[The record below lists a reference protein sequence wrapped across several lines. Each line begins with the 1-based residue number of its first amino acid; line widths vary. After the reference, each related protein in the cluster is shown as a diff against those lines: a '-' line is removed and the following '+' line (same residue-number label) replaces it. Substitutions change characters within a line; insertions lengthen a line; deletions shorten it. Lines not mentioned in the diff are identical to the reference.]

1 MGPTSSQP
9 VVRKSLSVRQTFVA
23 LKHPNYRLWF
33 IGQTVS
39 LIGTWMQTTAQGFLI
54 FQLTHSAVY
63 LGYVGFASGL
73 PSWLFM
79 LYGGVIADRVPRRK
93 LMVITQSVMMIL
105 AFILATLAFLDI
117 VQPWHIIILAFLL
130 GTANAFDAPARLALI
145 PELVEREDL
154 SNAIALNASMFN
166 LGTVIGPAI
175 AGVAYALAGPAWCFT
190 LNGISFLAVIAALLF
205 MQLPPH
211 IFKPR
216 TTSAL
221 SDIKEGIRY
230 MLANDIIITVIAIIA
245 VTSLFGLALVT
256 LMPAWA
262 VNILGGDA
270 TTNGWLQS
278 ARGGGALA
286 GALMVASLVHFKV
299 KGRLV
304 TIGSFVLPLCLL
316 VFTFVRWLPL
326 SLAALAGAGLGM
338 ILIFN
343 SANALVQSQTPDQLR
358 GRVMSVYS
366 LIFFG
371 SMPLGALL
379 AGSIAEFI
387 GEPMTGVLCATV
399 VLIFAIAIW
408 VFVPKLRQLE

>member
-1 MGPTSSQP
+1 MTSPQPTA
-9 VVRKSLSVRQTFVA
+9 RKSLSWQQTFVA
-23 LKHPNYRLWF
+23 LKHRNYRLWF

-54 FQLTHSAVY
+54 FQLTQSSVY

-79 LYGGVIADRVPRRK
+79 LYGGVIADRLPRRN
-93 LMVITQSVMMIL
+93 LMVVTQSVMMIL
-105 AFILATLAFLDI
+105 AFILATLTFLDI

-130 GTANAFDAPARLALI
+130 GVANAFDAPARLALV
-145 PELVEREDL
+145 PELVEREDI

-205 MQLPPH
+205 MQLRPH

-221 SDIKEGIRY
+221 TDIKEGIRY
-230 MLANDIIITVIAIIA
+230 ILASDIILTVITIVA

-262 VNILGGDA
+262 VKILGGDA

-278 ARGGGALA
+278 SRGIGALG

-299 KGRLV
+299 KGKLV

-316 VFTFVRWLPL
+316 LFTFMRWLPL

-338 ILIFN
+338 IMIFN
-343 SANALVQSQTPDQLR
+343 SSNALVQSQIPDELR

-371 SMPLGALL
+371 SMPLGALM
-379 AGSIAEFI
+379 AGSVAGFI
-387 GEPMTGVLCATV
+387 GEPMTGMLCAVIT
-399 VLIFAIAIW
+399 LIFAVIIW
-408 VFVPKLRQLE
+408 IFVPKLRQLE

>member
-1 MGPTSSQP
+1 MAPQP
-9 VVRKSLSVRQTFVA
+9 IASKSLSWQQTFVA
-23 LKHPNYRLWF
+23 LKHRNYRLWF
-33 IGQTVS
+33 VGQTVS

-54 FQLTHSAVY
+54 FQLTHSSVY

-79 LYGGVIADRVPRRK
+79 LYGGVIADRVPRRN
-93 LMVITQSVMMIL
+93 LIVITQSMMMIL
-105 AFILATLAFLDI
+105 AFILAALTFLKV

-130 GTANAFDAPARLALI
+130 GTANAFDAPARLALV

-166 LGTVIGPAI
+166 MGTVIGPAI

-190 LNGISFLAVIAALLF
+190 FNGVSFLAVIAALLL
-205 MQLPPH
+205 MRLPPH

-216 TTSAL
+216 ITSAL

-230 MLANDIIITVIAIIA
+230 ILANDIIRTVITIVA

-262 VNILGGDA
+262 VKILGGDA

-278 ARGGGALA
+278 ARGMGALA

-299 KGRLV
+299 KGKLV

-316 VFTFVRWLPL
+316 LFTFMRWLPL

-338 ILIFN
+338 IMIFN
-343 SANALVQSQTPDQLR
+343 SSNALVQSQIPDELR

-371 SMPLGALL
+371 SMPLGALM
-379 AGSIAEFI
+379 AGSIAGFI
-387 GEPMTGVLCATV
+387 GEPLTGIFCATV
-399 VLIFAIAIW
+399 ALIFAIVIW
-408 VFVPKLRQLE
+408 IFVPKLRQLE

>member
-1 MGPTSSQP
+1 
-9 VVRKSLSVRQTFVA
+9 
-23 LKHPNYRLWF
+23 
-33 IGQTVS
+33 
-39 LIGTWMQTTAQGFLI
+39 MQTTAQGFLI
-54 FQLTHSAVY
+54 FQLTSSSVY

-79 LYGGVIADRVPRRK
+79 LYGGVIADRVPRRN

-105 AFILATLAFLDI
+105 AFILATLTFLDI

-130 GTANAFDAPARLALI
+130 GVANAFDAPARLALV

-190 LNGISFLAVIAALLF
+190 LNGVSFLAVIAALLF
-205 MQLPPH
+205 MQLHPH

-230 MLANDIIITVIAIIA
+230 ILANDIILTVITIVA

-262 VNILGGDA
+262 VKILGGDA

-278 ARGGGALA
+278 SRGIGALG

-299 KGRLV
+299 KGKLV
-304 TIGSFVLPLCLL
+304 TLGSFILPLCLL
-316 VFTFVRWLPL
+316 LFTFMRWLPL
-326 SLAALAGAGLGM
+326 SLATLAGAGLGM
-338 ILIFN
+338 IMIFN
-343 SANALVQSQTPDQLR
+343 SSNALVQSQIPDDLR

-371 SMPLGALL
+371 SMPLGALM
-379 AGSIAEFI
+379 AGSIAGFI
-387 GEPMTGVLCATV
+387 GEPMTGMLCATV
-399 VLIFAIAIW
+399 VLIFAVVVWI
-408 VFVPKLRQLE
+408 FVPKLRQLE

>member
-1 MGPTSSQP
+1 MTSPQPTA
-9 VVRKSLSVRQTFVA
+9 RKNLSWQQTFVA
-23 LKHPNYRLWF
+23 LKHRNYRLWF

-54 FQLTHSAVY
+54 FQLTQSSVY

-79 LYGGVIADRVPRRK
+79 LYGGVIADRLPRRN
-93 LMVITQSVMMIL
+93 LMVVTQSVMMIL
-105 AFILATLAFLDI
+105 AFILATLTFLDI

-130 GTANAFDAPARLALI
+130 GVANAFDAPARLALV
-145 PELVEREDL
+145 PELVEREDI

-205 MQLPPH
+205 MQLRPH

-221 SDIKEGIRY
+221 TDIKEGIRY
-230 MLANDIIITVIAIIA
+230 ILASDIILTVITIVA

-262 VNILGGDA
+262 VKILGGDA

-278 ARGGGALA
+278 SRGIGALG

-299 KGRLV
+299 KGKLV

-316 VFTFVRWLPL
+316 LFTFMRWLPL

-338 ILIFN
+338 IMIFN
-343 SANALVQSQTPDQLR
+343 SSNALVQSQIPDELR

-371 SMPLGALL
+371 SMPLGALM
-379 AGSIAEFI
+379 AGSVAGFI
-387 GEPMTGVLCATV
+387 GEPMTGMLCAVIT
-399 VLIFAIAIW
+399 LIFAVVIW
-408 VFVPKLRQLE
+408 IFVPKLRQLE

>member
-1 MGPTSSQP
+1 
-9 VVRKSLSVRQTFVA
+9 
-23 LKHPNYRLWF
+23 
-33 IGQTVS
+33 
-39 LIGTWMQTTAQGFLI
+39 MQTTAQGFLI
-54 FQLTHSAVY
+54 FQLTHSSVY

-79 LYGGVIADRVPRRK
+79 LYGGVIADRVPRRN

-105 AFILATLAFLDI
+105 AFILAALTFLNV

-130 GTANAFDAPARLALI
+130 GTANAFDAPARLALV

-166 LGTVIGPAI
+166 MGTVIGPAI

-190 LNGISFLAVIAALLF
+190 FNGVSFLAVIAALLL
-205 MQLPPH
+205 MRLPPH

-216 TTSAL
+216 ITSAL

-230 MLANDIIITVIAIIA
+230 ILANDIIRTVITIVA

-262 VNILGGDA
+262 VKILGGDA

-278 ARGGGALA
+278 ARGMGALA

-299 KGRLV
+299 KGKLV

-316 VFTFVRWLPL
+316 LFTFMRWLPL

-338 ILIFN
+338 IMIFN
-343 SANALVQSQTPDQLR
+343 SSNALVQSQIPDELR

-371 SMPLGALL
+371 SMPLGALM
-379 AGSIAEFI
+379 AGSIAGFI
-387 GEPMTGVLCATV
+387 GEPLTGIFCATV
-399 VLIFAIAIW
+399 ALIFAIVIW
-408 VFVPKLRQLE
+408 IFVPKLRQLE

>member
-1 MGPTSSQP
+1 MGPP
-9 VVRKSLSVRQTFVA
+9 PIARKSLSWQQTFVA
-23 LKHPNYRLWF
+23 LKHRNYRLWF

-54 FQLTHSAVY
+54 FQLTHSSVY

-79 LYGGVIADRVPRRK
+79 LYGGVIADRVPRRN

-105 AFILATLAFLDI
+105 AFILATLTFLNI
-117 VQPWHIIILAFLL
+117 VQPWHIILLALLL
-130 GTANAFDAPARLALI
+130 GTANAFDAPARLALV

-190 LNGISFLAVIAALLF
+190 LNGISFIAVIAALLL

-211 IFKPR
+211 IFKAR

-230 MLANDIIITVIAIIA
+230 ILTNDIILTVITIVA
-245 VTSLFGLALVT
+245 VTTLFGLALVT

-262 VNILGGDA
+262 VKILGGDA

-278 ARGGGALA
+278 ARGLGALG
-286 GALMVASLVHFKV
+286 GALMVAALVHFKV
-299 KGRLV
+299 KGKLV
-304 TIGSFVLPLCLL
+304 AIGSFVLPLCLL
-316 VFTFVRWLPL
+316 LFTFMRWLPL
-326 SLAALAGAGLGM
+326 SLATLAGAGLGM
-338 ILIFN
+338 IMIFN
-343 SANALVQSQTPDQLR
+343 SSNALVQSQTPDELR

-379 AGSIAEFI
+379 AGSLAEFI
-387 GEPMTGVLCATV
+387 GEPLTGILCATI
-399 VLIFAIAIW
+399 VLIFAIVIW

>member
-1 MGPTSSQP
+1 MGPP
-9 VVRKSLSVRQTFVA
+9 PIARKSLSWQQTFVA
-23 LKHPNYRLWF
+23 LKHRNYRLWF

-54 FQLTHSAVY
+54 FQLTHSSVY

-79 LYGGVIADRVPRRK
+79 LYGGVIADRVPRRN

-105 AFILATLAFLDI
+105 AFILATLTFLNI
-117 VQPWHIIILAFLL
+117 VQPWHIILLALLL
-130 GTANAFDAPARLALI
+130 GTANAFDAPARLALV

-190 LNGISFLAVIAALLF
+190 LNGISFIAVIAALLL

-211 IFKPR
+211 IFKAR

-230 MLANDIIITVIAIIA
+230 ILANDIILTVITIVA
-245 VTSLFGLALVT
+245 VTTLFGLALVT

-262 VNILGGDA
+262 VKILGGDA

-278 ARGGGALA
+278 ARGLGALG
-286 GALMVASLVHFKV
+286 GALMVAALVHFKV
-299 KGRLV
+299 KGKLV
-304 TIGSFVLPLCLL
+304 AIGSFVLPLCLL
-316 VFTFVRWLPL
+316 LFTFMRWLPL
-326 SLAALAGAGLGM
+326 SLATLAGAGLGM
-338 ILIFN
+338 IMIFN
-343 SANALVQSQTPDQLR
+343 SSNALVQSQIPDELR

-379 AGSIAEFI
+379 AGSLAEFI
-387 GEPMTGVLCATV
+387 GEPLT
-399 VLIFAIAIW
+399 
-408 VFVPKLRQLE
+408 

>member
-1 MGPTSSQP
+1 MGPQP
-9 VVRKSLSVRQTFVA
+9 IARKSLSWQQTFVA
-23 LKHPNYRLWF
+23 LKHRNYRLWF

-54 FQLTHSAVY
+54 FQLTHSSVY

-79 LYGGVIADRVPRRK
+79 LYGGVIADRVPRRN

-105 AFILATLAFLDI
+105 AFILATLTFLNI
-117 VQPWHIIILAFLL
+117 VQPWHIILLALLL
-130 GTANAFDAPARLALI
+130 GTANAFDAPARLALV

-190 LNGISFLAVIAALLF
+190 LNGISFIAVIAALLL

-211 IFKPR
+211 IFKAR

-230 MLANDIIITVIAIIA
+230 ILANDIILTVITIVA
-245 VTSLFGLALVT
+245 VTTLFGLALVT

-262 VNILGGDA
+262 VKILGGDA

-278 ARGGGALA
+278 ARGLGALG
-286 GALMVASLVHFKV
+286 GALMVAALVHFKV
-299 KGRLV
+299 KGKLV
-304 TIGSFVLPLCLL
+304 AIGSFVLPLCLL
-316 VFTFVRWLPL
+316 LFTFMRWLPL
-326 SLAALAGAGLGM
+326 SLATLAGAGLGM
-338 ILIFN
+338 IMIFN
-343 SANALVQSQTPDQLR
+343 SSNALVQSQTPDELR

-379 AGSIAEFI
+379 AGSLAEFI
-387 GEPMTGVLCATV
+387 GEPLTGILCATI
-399 VLIFAIAIW
+399 VLIFAIVIW